1 MVLSQIMSNS
11 VNFVFFS
18 QTDWS
23 GGLTNITLTRELI
36 SEQFIFWK
44 LLTIEWQ
51 SVGTE
56 QSKHSMN
63 WMNLNPKY
71 WTNVWRRELMKKMYI
86 KHKLIMG
93 NNVCRPLLISHG
105 LYFLHPRPVWRV
117 SSPLIF
123 VIVFICYLYPCFHC
137 CGMNKWHDVLCA
149 NGLLSHYSEGGSS
162 HLTRLQG
169 QPDSTLP
176 LLKTTTCY

>member
-63 WMNLNPKY
+63 WLNLNPKY

-123 VIVFICYLYPCFHC
+123 VIVLFVIYTHAFTAVAWIN
-137 CGMNKWHDVLCA
+137 GMMSYAQMVCWVITVREDPHISQDNRGNLTPLFLC
-149 NGLLSHYSEGGSS
+149 
-162 HLTRLQG
+162 
-169 QPDSTLP
+169 
-176 LLKTTTCY
+176 